1 MPRARIS
8 ELEGRLRKV
17 EEAVRAAGER
27 KWQRT
32 DPEKSARADD
42 MIGKLQRAITDT
54 EDALAKAEAA
64 GDKRKVK
71 DLTAKLESNRA
82 FLDMAQKAQADF
94 S

>member
-17 EEAVRAAGER
+17 EEAVRVAGER

-54 EDALAKAEAA
+54 EESLAKAEAA
-64 GDKRKVK
+64 GDQRKVK